1 MPDQQQPGPEKKKP
15 KGWNIRPF
23 DKDLRI
29 ACQTQASKE
38 DMYDYE
44 WVQNVLR
51 DALDLPPATTVLD
64 STHESGKEEIRRD
77 PEQADSNRTGKTRRR
92 KARPKA

>member
-1 MPDQQQPGPEKKKP
+1 MADHSETKVKKE
-15 KGWNIRPF
+15 GWKIRPF

-44 WVQNVLR
+44 WVQKALR
-51 DALDLPPATTVLD
+51 EALGLPPETHVID
-64 STHESGKEEIRRD
+64 SAHEGGKGQIRRSSQQVD
-77 PEQADSNRTGKTRRR
+77 TSSTAEAVRNKTRQ
-92 KARPKA
+92 KAQT